1 MAKKAKAEAKPKATG
16 KLARTKKS
24 VPRASSKAPARSTA
38 KRGATK
44 AAASKASRSAA
55 PGQDAST
62 GKFLAELARVA
73 YRAAAA
79 SPLAK
84 QVADAALARASEAA
98 QGLAI
103 GMIDS
108 VAGKVRSAAQ
118 PRKKPPQNGNGLPE
132 PSKRPWGQA
141 GKALDGVRILDFT
154 HVQSGPTCTQLLG
167 YMGADCIKVE
177 RPGVGDIT
185 RGQLR
190 DVKGA
195 DSLYFTMLNGNKR
208 SITIDSKNPRGKEIL
223 ERLVKHCDVLVEN
236 FAPGALDRMG
246 LSWERVHELNPRMIY
261 ASVKGFGP
269 GPYEDCKVYENVA
282 QCAGGSAS
290 TTGFRDGP
298 PLVTGAQIGDSGTGL
313 HLAWGIVCA
322 LYQRTRT
329 GRGQRVLCA
338 MQDGV
343 LNLTRVKLRDQQRLK
358 HGPLTEYSQY
368 GEGIPFGNAVPRAGN
383 DSGGGQPG
391 WILKC
396 KGWESDPDAY
406 IYFITQA
413 PVWGAICD
421 LIGKPDWKT
430 DPDYATPP
438 ARLPRLKAIFATI
451 EEWTMTKTKFEVMEK
466 CNAVDIPVGPILSMK
481 EIAEEKS
488 LRDTGTVVEVDHPT
502 RGKYLT
508 VGNPVKMSDSIT
520 EVQRSPLLG
529 EHTEE
534 ILKVL
539 GYTDDDVTEIK
550 TSGAITAS
558 AKPASAEAA

>member
-1 MAKKAKAEAKPKATG
+1 MATRNKAKAKSKVTAKSKAALKKVVKKSAAKKPAAKKAAV
-16 KLARTKKS
+16 KS
-24 VPRASSKAPARSTA
+24 VAKKPAAKKPAPQS
-38 KRGATK
+38 G
-44 AAASKASRSAA
+44 
-55 PGQDAST
+55 
-62 GKFLAELARVA
+62 
-73 YRAAAA
+73 
-79 SPLAK
+79 
-84 QVADAALARASEAA
+84 
-98 QGLAI
+98 
-103 GMIDS
+103 
-108 VAGKVRSAAQ
+108 VAGLPPPST
-118 PRKKPPQNGNGLPE
+118 KPF
-132 PSKRPWGQA
+132 GQA

-208 SITIDSKNPRGKEIL
+208 SITIDSKHPKGKEIL
-223 ERLVKHCDVLVEN
+223 ERLIRHCDVLVEN

-246 LSWERVHELNPRMIY
+246 LTWDHIHKTNPRMIV

-313 HLAWGIVCA
+313 HLAFGIVSA
-322 LYQRTRT
+322 LYQRMRT

-343 LNLTRVKLRDQQRLK
+343 LNLARVKLRDQQRLA

-368 GEGIPFGNAVPRAGN
+368 GEGVAFGKAVPRAGN

-396 KGWESDPDAY
+396 KGWETDPDAY

-413 PVWGAICD
+413 PVWEAICD
-421 LIGKPDWKT
+421 LIGKPEWKT
-430 DPDYATPP
+430 DPDYAKPL
-438 ARLPRLKAIFATI
+438 ARLPRLRHIFNTI
-451 EEWTMTKTKFEVMEK
+451 EEWTKTKTKFEVMDI
-466 CNAVDIPVGPILSMK
+466 CNQRDIPVGPILSMK
-481 EIAEEKS
+481 EIAEEQS
-488 LRDTGTVVEVDHPT
+488 LRATGTVVEVDHPT

-508 VGNPVKMSDSIT
+508 VGNPVKMSDSVT
-520 EVQRSPLLG
+520 EVKRSPLLG

-534 ILKVL
+534 ILTRVL
-539 GYTDDDVTEIK
+539 GYSAEEYAAIK
-550 TSGAITAS
+550 SSGAITPS
-558 AKPASAEAA
+558 EKKETEAA